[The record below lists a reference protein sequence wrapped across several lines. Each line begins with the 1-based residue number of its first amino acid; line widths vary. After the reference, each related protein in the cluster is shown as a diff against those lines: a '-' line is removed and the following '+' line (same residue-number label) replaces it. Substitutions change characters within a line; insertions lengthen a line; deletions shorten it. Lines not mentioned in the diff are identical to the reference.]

1 MFPEPIQKAPF
12 IARGSYRIILYVT
25 LIVWMLPLAGVF
37 LTSFRSLADIN
48 SGNYWGW
55 PTEFALIENYTQVFT
70 VTPMI
75 QYFLNSLVITIP
87 TVLGTLL
94 LSSLAGYSLA
104 KHRFRGN
111 FLIFAL
117 FIAGNFEPAQIL
129 MIPVRNLTLNL
140 GVYDTKLALILFH
153 TSFQIGFCTFFLRG
167 FIKEL
172 PHELVESA
180 RIEGASEFRVY
191 WNIILPLVLPAL
203 AALAVLEFTFI
214 WNDYF
219 WALVLVQGD
228 EARPVTLGVQ
238 ALRGRWTASWNL
250 ISAGSIVAA
259 LPPVVLFFIC
269 LLYTS
274 PSPRDQRGSRMPS
287 SA

>member
-1 MFPEPIQKAPF
+1 MYPEPIQKSPF
-12 IARGSYRIILYVT
+12 IARGSYRIILYVAMV
-25 LIVWMLPLAGVF
+25 IWILPLAGVF

-55 PTEFALIENYTQVFT
+55 PTEFALVENYTQVFA

-75 QYFLNSLVITIP
+75 KYFFNSLVITIP
-87 TVLGTLL
+87 TVIGTLL

-117 FIAGNFEPAQIL
+117 FIAGNFVPAQIL

-153 TSFQIGFCTFFLRG
+153 TAFQIGFCTFFLRG

-180 RIEGASEFRVY
+180 RIEGASEFIVY
-191 WNIILPLVLPAL
+191 WKIILPLIMPAL

-228 EARPVTLGVQ
+228 EARPVTLGIQ
-238 ALRGRWTASWNL
+238 ALRGRWTASWHL

-259 LPPVVLFFIC
+259 LPPVVLFFI
-269 LLYTS
+269 LQKHFITGLTM
-274 PSPRDQRGSRMPS
+274 G
-287 SA
+287 AIKE

>member
-12 IARGSYRIILYVT
+12 FARGSYRIILYVV
-25 LIVWMLPLAGVF
+25 LIVWLLPLIGVL

-55 PTEFALIENYTQVFT
+55 PTEFALVENYTQVFT

-75 QYFLNSLVITIP
+75 QYFINSLVITIP
-87 TVLGTLL
+87 TVVGTLT

-117 FIAGNFEPAQIL
+117 FIAGNFVPAQIL

-140 GVYDTKLALILFH
+140 GVYDTKMGLILFH
-153 TSFQIGFCTFFLRG
+153 TAFQTGFCTFFLRG
-167 FIKEL
+167 FIKEI

-180 RIEGASEFRVY
+180 RIEGASEFRVF

-228 EARPVTLGVQ
+228 EARPITLGIQ
-238 ALRGRWTASWNL
+238 ALRGRWTASWHL

-259 LPPVVLFFIC
+259 LPPVIMFFMLQKHFIAG
-269 LLYTS
+269 LTM
-274 PSPRDQRGSRMPS
+274 G
-287 SA
+287 AIKE

>member
-1 MFPEPIQKAPF
+1 MFPESIQKAPF
-12 IARGSYRIILYVT
+12 FARGSYRIILYVV
-25 LIVWMLPLAGVF
+25 LIVWLLPLIGVL

-55 PTEFALIENYTQVFT
+55 PTEFALVENYTQVFT

-75 QYFLNSLVITIP
+75 QYFFNSLVITIP
-87 TVLGTLL
+87 TVVGTLT

-117 FIAGNFEPAQIL
+117 FIAGNFVPAQIL

-140 GVYDTKLALILFH
+140 GVYDTKMGLILFH
-153 TSFQIGFCTFFLRG
+153 TAFQTGFCTFFLRG
-167 FIKEL
+167 FIKEI

-228 EARPVTLGVQ
+228 EARPITLGIQ
-238 ALRGRWTASWNL
+238 ALRGRWTASWHL

-259 LPPVVLFFIC
+259 LPPVIMFFMLQKHFIAG
-269 LLYTS
+269 LTM
-274 PSPRDQRGSRMPS
+274 G
-287 SA
+287 AIKE

>member
-1 MFPEPIQKAPF
+1 MYPEPIQKSPF
-12 IARGSYRIILYVT
+12 IERGSYRIILYVAM
-25 LIVWMLPLAGVF
+25 IIWILPLAGVF

-55 PTEFALIENYTQVFT
+55 PTEFALVENYTQVFT

-117 FIAGNFEPAQIL
+117 FIAGNFVPAQIL

-172 PHELVESA
+172 PHELIESA

-191 WNIILPLVLPAL
+191 WNIILPLILPAL

-228 EARPVTLGVQ
+228 EARPVTLGIQ
-238 ALRGRWTASWNL
+238 ALRGRLTASWHL

-259 LPPVVLFFIC
+259 LPPVVLFFMLQKHFITG
-269 LLYTS
+269 LTL
-274 PSPRDQRGSRMPS
+274 G
-287 SA
+287 AIKE

>member
-1 MFPEPIQKAPF
+1 MFPEPIQKPPF
-12 IARGSYRIILYVT
+12 FARGSYRIILYVV
-25 LIVWMLPLAGVF
+25 LIVWLLPLIGVL

-55 PTEFALIENYTQVFT
+55 PTEFALVENYTQVFT

-75 QYFLNSLVITIP
+75 QYFFNSLVITIP
-87 TVLGTLL
+87 TVVGTLT

-117 FIAGNFEPAQIL
+117 FIAGNFVPAQIL

-140 GVYDTKLALILFH
+140 GVYDTKMGLILFH
-153 TSFQIGFCTFFLRG
+153 TAFQTGFCTFFLRG
-167 FIKEL
+167 FIKEI

-228 EARPVTLGVQ
+228 EARPITLGIQ
-238 ALRGRWTASWNL
+238 ALRGRWTASWHL

-259 LPPVVLFFIC
+259 LPPVIMFFMLQKHFISG
-269 LLYTS
+269 LTM
-274 PSPRDQRGSRMPS
+274 G
-287 SA
+287 AIKE

>member
-1 MFPEPIQKAPF
+1 MFPESIQKAPF
-12 IARGSYRIILYVT
+12 FARGSYRIILYVA
-25 LIVWMLPLAGVF
+25 LIVWLLPLIGIL

-55 PTEFALIENYTQVFT
+55 PTEFALVENYTQVFT

-75 QYFLNSLVITIP
+75 QYFINSLVITIP
-87 TVLGTLL
+87 TVVGTLT

-117 FIAGNFEPAQIL
+117 FIAGNFVPAQIL

-140 GVYDTKLALILFH
+140 GVYDTKMGLILFH
-153 TSFQIGFCTFFLRG
+153 TAFQTGFCTFFLRG
-167 FIKEL
+167 FIKEI

-191 WNIILPLVLPAL
+191 WNIILPLLLPAL

-228 EARPVTLGVQ
+228 EARPITLGIQ
-238 ALRGRWTASWNL
+238 ALRGRWTASWHL

-259 LPPVVLFFIC
+259 LPPVIMFFMLQKHFISG
-269 LLYTS
+269 LTM
-274 PSPRDQRGSRMPS
+274 G
-287 SA
+287 AIKE

>member
-1 MFPEPIQKAPF
+1 MFPDPIQKAPF
-12 IARGSYRIILYVT
+12 LARGSYRIILYVT

-55 PTEFALIENYTQVFT
+55 PSEFALIENYTQVFT

-117 FIAGNFEPAQIL
+117 FIAGNFVPAQIL

-172 PHELVESA
+172 PHELIESA

-191 WNIILPLVLPAL
+191 WNIILPLILPAL

-228 EARPVTLGVQ
+228 EARPVTLGIQ
-238 ALRGRWTASWNL
+238 ALRGRWTASWHL

-259 LPPVVLFFIC
+259 LPPVVLFFMLQKHFITG
-269 LLYTS
+269 LTL
-274 PSPRDQRGSRMPS
+274 GGIKE
-287 SA
+287 

>member
-55 PTEFALIENYTQVFT
+55 PTEFALVENYTQVFT

-94 LSSLAGYSLA
+94 LSALAGYSLA

-117 FIAGNFEPAQIL
+117 FIAGNFVPAQIL

-172 PHELVESA
+172 PHELIESA

-191 WNIILPLVLPAL
+191 WNIIMPLVLPAL

-228 EARPVTLGVQ
+228 EARPVTLGIQ
-238 ALRGRWTASWNL
+238 ALRGRWTASWHL

-259 LPPVVLFFIC
+259 LPPVILFFMLQKHFITG
-269 LLYTS
+269 LTL
-274 PSPRDQRGSRMPS
+274 G
-287 SA
+287 AIKE

>member
-1 MFPEPIQKAPF
+1 MYPEPIQKSPF
-12 IARGSYRIILYVT
+12 IARGSYRIILYVAMV
-25 LIVWMLPLAGVF
+25 IWILPLAGVF

-55 PTEFALIENYTQVFT
+55 PTEFALVENYTQVFT

-117 FIAGNFEPAQIL
+117 FIAGNFVPAQIL

-172 PHELVESA
+172 PHELIESA

-191 WNIILPLVLPAL
+191 WNIILPLILPAL

-228 EARPVTLGVQ
+228 EARPVTLGIQ
-238 ALRGRWTASWNL
+238 ALRGRWTASWHL

-259 LPPVVLFFIC
+259 LPPVVLFFMLQKHFITG
-269 LLYTS
+269 LTL
-274 PSPRDQRGSRMPS
+274 G
-287 SA
+287 AIKE

>member
-1 MFPEPIQKAPF
+1 MFPESIQKAPF
-12 IARGSYRIILYVT
+12 FARGSYRIILYVV
-25 LIVWMLPLAGVF
+25 LIVWLLPLIGVL

-55 PTEFALIENYTQVFT
+55 PTEFALVENYTQVFT

-75 QYFLNSLVITIP
+75 QYFINSLVITIP
-87 TVLGTLL
+87 TVVGTLT

-117 FIAGNFEPAQIL
+117 FIAGNFVPAQIL

-140 GVYDTKLALILFH
+140 GVYDTKMGLILFH
-153 TSFQIGFCTFFLRG
+153 TAFQTGFCTFFLRG
-167 FIKEL
+167 FIKEI

-228 EARPVTLGVQ
+228 EARPITLGIQ
-238 ALRGRWTASWNL
+238 ALRGRWTASWHL

-259 LPPVVLFFIC
+259 LPPVIMFFMLQKHFIAG
-269 LLYTS
+269 LTM
-274 PSPRDQRGSRMPS
+274 G
-287 SA
+287 AIKE

>member
-1 MFPEPIQKAPF
+1 MFPDPIQKAPF
-12 IARGSYRIILYVT
+12 LARGTYRIILYVT

-55 PTEFALIENYTQVFT
+55 PSEFALIENYTQVFT

-117 FIAGNFEPAQIL
+117 FIAGNFVPAQIL

-172 PHELVESA
+172 PHELIESA

-228 EARPVTLGVQ
+228 EARPVTLGIQ
-238 ALRGRWTASWNL
+238 ALRGRWTASWHL

-259 LPPVVLFFIC
+259 LPPVVLFFMLQKHFITG
-269 LLYTS
+269 LTL
-274 PSPRDQRGSRMPS
+274 G
-287 SA
+287 AIKE

>member
-1 MFPEPIQKAPF
+1 MFPDPIQKAPF
-12 IARGSYRIILYVT
+12 LTRGSYRIILYVT

-55 PTEFALIENYTQVFT
+55 PSEIALIENYTQVFT

-117 FIAGNFEPAQIL
+117 FIAGNFVPAQIL

-172 PHELVESA
+172 PHELIESA

-191 WNIILPLVLPAL
+191 WNIIMPLVLPAL

-228 EARPVTLGVQ
+228 EARPVTLGIQ
-238 ALRGRWTASWNL
+238 ALRGRWTASWHL

-259 LPPVVLFFIC
+259 LPPVVLFFMLQKHFITG
-269 LLYTS
+269 LTL
-274 PSPRDQRGSRMPS
+274 G
-287 SA
+287 AIKE

>member
-12 IARGSYRIILYVT
+12 FARGSYRIILYVV
-25 LIVWMLPLAGVF
+25 LIVWLLPLIGVL

-55 PTEFALIENYTQVFT
+55 PTEFALVENYTQVFT

-75 QYFLNSLVITIP
+75 QYFINSLVITIP
-87 TVLGTLL
+87 TVVGTLT

-117 FIAGNFEPAQIL
+117 FIAGNFVPAQIL

-140 GVYDTKLALILFH
+140 GVYDTKMGLILFH
-153 TSFQIGFCTFFLRG
+153 TAFQTGFCTFFLRG
-167 FIKEL
+167 FIKEI

-191 WNIILPLVLPAL
+191 WNIILPLLLPAL

-228 EARPVTLGVQ
+228 EARPITLGIQ
-238 ALRGRWTASWNL
+238 ALRGRWTASWHL

-259 LPPVVLFFIC
+259 LPPVIMFFMLQKHFISG
-269 LLYTS
+269 LTM
-274 PSPRDQRGSRMPS
+274 G
-287 SA
+287 AIKE

>member
-1 MFPEPIQKAPF
+1 MFPDPIQKAPF
-12 IARGSYRIILYVT
+12 LARGSYRIILYVT

-55 PTEFALIENYTQVFT
+55 PSEFALIENYTQVFT

-117 FIAGNFEPAQIL
+117 FIAGNFVPAQIL

-172 PHELVESA
+172 PHELIESA

-191 WNIILPLVLPAL
+191 WNIILPLILPAL

-228 EARPVTLGVQ
+228 EARPVTLGIQ
-238 ALRGRWTASWNL
+238 ALRGRWTASWQL
-250 ISAGSIVAA
+250 ISAVSIVAA
-259 LPPVVLFFIC
+259 LPPVVLFFMLQKHFITG
-269 LLYTS
+269 LTL
-274 PSPRDQRGSRMPS
+274 G
-287 SA
+287 AIKE

>member
-1 MFPEPIQKAPF
+1 MFPDPIQKAPF
-12 IARGSYRIILYVT
+12 LARGCYRIILYMT

-55 PTEFALIENYTQVFT
+55 PSEFALVENYTQVFT

-87 TVLGTLL
+87 TVIGTLL

-117 FIAGNFEPAQIL
+117 FIAGNFVPAQIL

-172 PHELVESA
+172 PHELIESA

-228 EARPVTLGVQ
+228 EARPVTLGIQ
-238 ALRGRWTASWNL
+238 ALRGRWTASWHL

-259 LPPVVLFFIC
+259 LPPVVLFFMLQKHFITG
-269 LLYTS
+269 LTL
-274 PSPRDQRGSRMPS
+274 G
-287 SA
+287 AIKE

>member
-1 MFPEPIQKAPF
+1 MFPESIQKAPF
-12 IARGSYRIILYVT
+12 FARGSYRIILYVV
-25 LIVWMLPLAGVF
+25 LIVWLLPLIGVL

-55 PTEFALIENYTQVFT
+55 PTEFALVENYTQVFT

-75 QYFLNSLVITIP
+75 QYFINSLVITIP
-87 TVLGTLL
+87 TVVGTLT

-117 FIAGNFEPAQIL
+117 FIAGNFVPAQIL

-140 GVYDTKLALILFH
+140 GVYDTKMGLILFH
-153 TSFQIGFCTFFLRG
+153 TAFQIGFCTFFLRG

-180 RIEGASEFRVY
+180 RIEGASEFSVY
-191 WNIILPLVLPAL
+191 WNIVLPLVLPAL

-228 EARPVTLGVQ
+228 EARPITLGIQ
-238 ALRGRWTASWNL
+238 ALRGRWTASWHL

-259 LPPVVLFFIC
+259 LPPVIMFFMLQKHFISG
-269 LLYTS
+269 LTM
-274 PSPRDQRGSRMPS
+274 G
-287 SA
+287 AIKE

>member
-1 MFPEPIQKAPF
+1 MFPDPIQKAPF
-12 IARGSYRIILYVT
+12 LARGSYRIILYVT
-25 LIVWMLPLAGVF
+25 LIFWMLPLAGVF

-55 PTEFALIENYTQVFT
+55 PSEFALVENYTQVFT

-117 FIAGNFEPAQIL
+117 FIAGNFVPAQIL

-172 PHELVESA
+172 PHELIESA

-191 WNIILPLVLPAL
+191 WNIILPLILPAL

-228 EARPVTLGVQ
+228 EARPVTLGIQ
-238 ALRGRWTASWNL
+238 ALRGRWTASWHL

-259 LPPVVLFFIC
+259 LPPVVLFFMLQKHFITG
-269 LLYTS
+269 LTL
-274 PSPRDQRGSRMPS
+274 G
-287 SA
+287 AIKE

>member
-1 MFPEPIQKAPF
+1 MYPEPIQKSPF
-12 IARGSYRIILYVT
+12 IARGSYRIILYVAMF
-25 LIVWMLPLAGVF
+25 IWILPLAGVF

-55 PTEFALIENYTQVFT
+55 PTEFALVENYTQVFT

-75 QYFLNSLVITIP
+75 QYFFNSLVITIP
-87 TVLGTLL
+87 TVIGTLL

-117 FIAGNFEPAQIL
+117 FIAGNFVPAQIL

-153 TSFQIGFCTFFLRG
+153 TAFQIGFCTFFLRG

-180 RIEGASEFRVY
+180 RIEGASEFIVY
-191 WNIILPLVLPAL
+191 WKIILPLIMPAL

-228 EARPVTLGVQ
+228 EARPVTLGIQ
-238 ALRGRWTASWNL
+238 ALRGRWTASWHL

-259 LPPVVLFFIC
+259 LPPVVLFFI
-269 LLYTS
+269 LQKHFITGLTM
-274 PSPRDQRGSRMPS
+274 G
-287 SA
+287 AIKE

>member
-1 MFPEPIQKAPF
+1 MFPESIQKAPF
-12 IARGSYRIILYVT
+12 FARGSYRIILYVA
-25 LIVWMLPLAGVF
+25 LIVWLLPLIGVL

-55 PTEFALIENYTQVFT
+55 PTEFALVENYTQVFT

-75 QYFLNSLVITIP
+75 QYFINSLVITIP
-87 TVLGTLL
+87 TVVGTLT

-117 FIAGNFEPAQIL
+117 FIAGNFVPAQIL

-140 GVYDTKLALILFH
+140 GVYDTKMGLILFH
-153 TSFQIGFCTFFLRG
+153 TAFQIGFCTFFLRG
-167 FIKEL
+167 FIKEI

-191 WNIILPLVLPAL
+191 WNIILPLLLPAL

-228 EARPVTLGVQ
+228 EARPITLGIQ
-238 ALRGRWTASWNL
+238 ALRGRWTASWHL

-259 LPPVVLFFIC
+259 LPPVIMFFMLQKHFISG
-269 LLYTS
+269 LTM
-274 PSPRDQRGSRMPS
+274 G
-287 SA
+287 AIKE

>member
-55 PTEFALIENYTQVFT
+55 PTEFALVENYTQVFT

-117 FIAGNFEPAQIL
+117 FIAGNFVPAQIL

-191 WNIILPLVLPAL
+191 WNIIMPLVLPAL

-228 EARPVTLGVQ
+228 EARPVTLGIQ
-238 ALRGRWTASWNL
+238 ALRGRCTASWHL

-259 LPPVVLFFIC
+259 LPPVVLFFMLQKHFITG
-269 LLYTS
+269 LTL
-274 PSPRDQRGSRMPS
+274 G
-287 SA
+287 AIKE

>member
-1 MFPEPIQKAPF
+1 MFPDPIQKAPF
-12 IARGSYRIILYVT
+12 IARGSYRIILYLT

-55 PTEFALIENYTQVFT
+55 PSEFALVENYTQVFT

-117 FIAGNFEPAQIL
+117 FIAGNFVPAQIL

-172 PHELVESA
+172 PHELIESA

-191 WNIILPLVLPAL
+191 WNIILPLILPAL

-228 EARPVTLGVQ
+228 EARPVTLGIQ
-238 ALRGRWTASWNL
+238 ALRGRWTASWHL

-259 LPPVVLFFIC
+259 LPPVVLFFMLQKHFITG
-269 LLYTS
+269 LTL
-274 PSPRDQRGSRMPS
+274 G
-287 SA
+287 AIKE

>member
-55 PTEFALIENYTQVFT
+55 PTEFALVENYTQVFT

-117 FIAGNFEPAQIL
+117 FIAGNFVPAQIL

-191 WNIILPLVLPAL
+191 WNIIMPLVLPAL

-228 EARPVTLGVQ
+228 EARPVTLGIQ
-238 ALRGRWTASWNL
+238 ALRGRWTASWHL

-259 LPPVVLFFIC
+259 LPPVVLFFMLQKHFIAG
-269 LLYTS
+269 LTL
-274 PSPRDQRGSRMPS
+274 G
-287 SA
+287 AIKE

>member
-1 MFPEPIQKAPF
+1 MFPESIQKAPF
-12 IARGSYRIILYVT
+12 FARGSYRIILYVV
-25 LIVWMLPLAGVF
+25 LIVWLLPLIGVL

-55 PTEFALIENYTQVFT
+55 PTEFALVENYTQVFT

-75 QYFLNSLVITIP
+75 QYFINSLVITIP
-87 TVLGTLL
+87 TVVGTLT

-117 FIAGNFEPAQIL
+117 FIAGNFVPAQIL

-140 GVYDTKLALILFH
+140 GVYDTKMGLILFH
-153 TSFQIGFCTFFLRG
+153 TAFQTGFCTFFLRG

-180 RIEGASEFRVY
+180 RIEGASEFSVY

-228 EARPVTLGVQ
+228 EARPITLGIQ
-238 ALRGRWTASWNL
+238 ALRGRWTASWHL

-259 LPPVVLFFIC
+259 LPPVIMFFMLQKHFIAG
-269 LLYTS
+269 LTM
-274 PSPRDQRGSRMPS
+274 G
-287 SA
+287 AIKE

>member
-12 IARGSYRIILYVT
+12 LARGSYRIILYVT
-25 LIVWMLPLAGVF
+25 LIIWMLPLAGVF

-55 PTEFALIENYTQVFT
+55 PSEFALVENYTQVFT

-117 FIAGNFEPAQIL
+117 FIAGNFVPAQIL

-172 PHELVESA
+172 PHELIESA

-191 WNIILPLVLPAL
+191 WKIILPLVLPAL

-228 EARPVTLGVQ
+228 EARPVTLGIQ
-238 ALRGRWTASWNL
+238 ALRGRWTASWHL

-259 LPPVVLFFIC
+259 LPPVVLFFMLQKHFITG
-269 LLYTS
+269 LTL
-274 PSPRDQRGSRMPS
+274 G
-287 SA
+287 AIKE

>member
-1 MFPEPIQKAPF
+1 MYPEPIQKSPF
-12 IARGSYRIILYVT
+12 IARGSYRIILYVAMV
-25 LIVWMLPLAGVF
+25 IWILPLAGVF

-55 PTEFALIENYTQVFT
+55 PTEFALVENYTQVFT

-75 QYFLNSLVITIP
+75 QYFFNSLVITIP
-87 TVLGTLL
+87 TVIGTLL

-117 FIAGNFEPAQIL
+117 FIAGNFVPAQIL

-153 TSFQIGFCTFFLRG
+153 TAFQIGFCTFFLRG

-180 RIEGASEFRVY
+180 RIEGASEFIVY
-191 WNIILPLVLPAL
+191 WKIILPLIMPAL

-228 EARPVTLGVQ
+228 EARPVTLGIQ
-238 ALRGRWTASWNL
+238 ALRGRWTASWHL

-259 LPPVVLFFIC
+259 LPPVVLFFI
-269 LLYTS
+269 LQKHFITGLTL
-274 PSPRDQRGSRMPS
+274 G
-287 SA
+287 AIKE

>member
-12 IARGSYRIILYVT
+12 FARGSYRIILYVV
-25 LIVWMLPLAGVF
+25 LIVWLLPLIGVL

-55 PTEFALIENYTQVFT
+55 PTEFALVENYTQVFT

-75 QYFLNSLVITIP
+75 QYFFNSLVITIP
-87 TVLGTLL
+87 SVVGTLT

-117 FIAGNFEPAQIL
+117 FIAGNFVPAQIL

-140 GVYDTKLALILFH
+140 GVYDTKMGLILFH
-153 TSFQIGFCTFFLRG
+153 TAFQTGFCTFFLRG
-167 FIKEL
+167 FIKEI

-191 WNIILPLVLPAL
+191 WNIILPLLLPAL

-228 EARPVTLGVQ
+228 EARPITLGIQ
-238 ALRGRWTASWNL
+238 ALRGRWTASWHL

-259 LPPVVLFFIC
+259 LPPVIMFFMLQKHFIAG
-269 LLYTS
+269 LTM
-274 PSPRDQRGSRMPS
+274 G
-287 SA
+287 AIKE

>member
-55 PTEFALIENYTQVFT
+55 PTEFALVENYTQVFT

-117 FIAGNFEPAQIL
+117 FIAGNFVPAQIL

-172 PHELVESA
+172 PHELVERA
-180 RIEGASEFRVY
+180 GIEGGAEFRVY

-228 EARPVTLGVQ
+228 EARPVTLGIQ
-238 ALRGRWTASWNL
+238 ALRGRWTASWHL

-259 LPPVVLFFIC
+259 LPPVVLFFMLQKHFITG
-269 LLYTS
+269 LTL
-274 PSPRDQRGSRMPS
+274 G
-287 SA
+287 AIKE

>member
-55 PTEFALIENYTQVFT
+55 PTEFALVENYTQVFT

-75 QYFLNSLVITIP
+75 LYFLNSLVITIH

-117 FIAGNFEPAQIL
+117 FIAGNFVPAQIL

-228 EARPVTLGVQ
+228 EARPVTLGIQ
-238 ALRGRWTASWNL
+238 ALRGRLTASWHL
-250 ISAGSIVAA
+250 SSAGSIVAA
-259 LPPVVLFFIC
+259 LPPVVLFFMLQKHFITG
-269 LLYTS
+269 LTL
-274 PSPRDQRGSRMPS
+274 G
-287 SA
+287 AIKE

>member
-1 MFPEPIQKAPF
+1 MFPDPIQKAPF
-12 IARGSYRIILYVT
+12 LARGSYRIILYVT
-25 LIVWMLPLAGVF
+25 LIVWMLPLAGVL

-55 PTEFALIENYTQVFT
+55 PSEFALVENYTQVFT

-117 FIAGNFEPAQIL
+117 FIAGNFVPAQIL

-172 PHELVESA
+172 PHELIESA

-191 WNIILPLVLPAL
+191 WNIIMPLVLPAL

-228 EARPVTLGVQ
+228 EARPVTLGIQ
-238 ALRGRWTASWNL
+238 ALRGRWTASWHL

-259 LPPVVLFFIC
+259 LPPVVLFFMLQKHFITG
-269 LLYTS
+269 LTL
-274 PSPRDQRGSRMPS
+274 G
-287 SA
+287 AIKE

>member
-1 MFPEPIQKAPF
+1 MYPEPIQKSPF
-12 IARGSYRIILYVT
+12 IARGSYRIILYVAMV
-25 LIVWMLPLAGVF
+25 IWILPLAGVF

-55 PTEFALIENYTQVFT
+55 PTEFALVENYTQVFT

-75 QYFLNSLVITIP
+75 KYFFNSLVITIP
-87 TVLGTLL
+87 TVIGTLL

-117 FIAGNFEPAQIL
+117 FIAGNFVPAQIL

-153 TSFQIGFCTFFLRG
+153 TAFQIGFCTFFLRG

-180 RIEGASEFRVY
+180 RIEGASEFIVY
-191 WNIILPLVLPAL
+191 WKIILPLIMPAL

-228 EARPVTLGVQ
+228 EARPVTLGIQ
-238 ALRGRWTASWNL
+238 ALRGRWTASWHL
-250 ISAGSIVAA
+250 ISVGSIVAA
-259 LPPVVLFFIC
+259 LPPVVLFFI
-269 LLYTS
+269 LQKHFITGLTM
-274 PSPRDQRGSRMPS
+274 G
-287 SA
+287 AIKE

>member
-55 PTEFALIENYTQVFT
+55 PTEFALVENYTQVFT

-117 FIAGNFEPAQIL
+117 FIAGNFVPAQIL

-180 RIEGASEFRVY
+180 RLEGASEFRVY

-228 EARPVTLGVQ
+228 EARPVTLGIQ
-238 ALRGRWTASWNL
+238 ALRGRWTASWHL

-259 LPPVVLFFIC
+259 LPPVVLFFMLQKHFITG
-269 LLYTS
+269 LTL
-274 PSPRDQRGSRMPS
+274 G
-287 SA
+287 AIKE

>member
-55 PTEFALIENYTQVFT
+55 PTEFALVENYTQVFT

-117 FIAGNFEPAQIL
+117 FIAGNFVPAQIL

-191 WNIILPLVLPAL
+191 CNIIMPLVLPAL

-228 EARPVTLGVQ
+228 EARPVTLGIQ
-238 ALRGRWTASWNL
+238 ALRGRWTASWHL

-259 LPPVVLFFIC
+259 LPPVLLFFMLQKHFITG
-269 LLYTS
+269 LTL
-274 PSPRDQRGSRMPS
+274 G
-287 SA
+287 AIKE

>member
-12 IARGSYRIILYVT
+12 LARGSYRIILYVT

-55 PTEFALIENYTQVFT
+55 PTEFALVENYTQVFT

-117 FIAGNFEPAQIL
+117 FIAGNFVPAQIL

-228 EARPVTLGVQ
+228 EARPVTLGIQ
-238 ALRGRWTASWNL
+238 ALRGRWTASWHL

-259 LPPVVLFFIC
+259 LPPVILFFMLQKHFITG
-269 LLYTS
+269 LTL
-274 PSPRDQRGSRMPS
+274 G
-287 SA
+287 AIKE

>member
-12 IARGSYRIILYVT
+12 FARGSYRIILYVV
-25 LIVWMLPLAGVF
+25 LIVWLLPLIGVL

-55 PTEFALIENYTQVFT
+55 PTEFALVENYTQVFT

-75 QYFLNSLVITIP
+75 QYFINSLVITIP
-87 TVLGTLL
+87 TVVGTLT

-117 FIAGNFEPAQIL
+117 FIAGNFVPAQIL

-140 GVYDTKLALILFH
+140 GVYDTKMGLILFH
-153 TSFQIGFCTFFLRG
+153 TAFQIGFCTFFLRG

-180 RIEGASEFRVY
+180 RIEGASEFSVY
-191 WNIILPLVLPAL
+191 WNIVLPLVLPAL

-228 EARPVTLGVQ
+228 EARPITLGIQ
-238 ALRGRWTASWNL
+238 ALRGRWTASWHL

-259 LPPVVLFFIC
+259 LPPVIMFFMLQKHFISG
-269 LLYTS
+269 LTM
-274 PSPRDQRGSRMPS
+274 G
-287 SA
+287 AIKE

>member
-1 MFPEPIQKAPF
+1 MFPEPIQKATF
-12 IARGSYRIILYVT
+12 FSRGSYRIVLYFAI
-25 LIVWMLPLAGVF
+25 IVWLLPLAAVF

-55 PTEFALIENYTQVFT
+55 PTEFALVENYTQIFT
-70 VTPMI
+70 VTPMLK
-75 QYFLNSLVITIP
+75 YFFNSLVITIP
-87 TVLGTLL
+87 TVIGTLT

-104 KHRFRGN
+104 KHNFRGN

-117 FIAGNFEPAQIL
+117 FIAGNFVPAQIL
-129 MIPVRNLTLNL
+129 MIPVRNLTLSL
-140 GVYDTKLALILFH
+140 GVYDTKMGLILFH
-153 TSFQIGFCTFFLRG
+153 TAFQTGFCTFFLRG

-172 PHELVESA
+172 PNEIVESA
-180 RIEGASEFRVY
+180 RIDGASELRVF
-191 WNIILPLVLPAL
+191 WNIILPLIRPAL

-228 EARPVTLGVQ
+228 EARPITLGIQ
-238 ALRGRWTASWNL
+238 ALRGRWTSFWHL

-259 LPPVVLFFIC
+259 LPPVFMFFMLQKHFIAG
-269 LLYTS
+269 LTM
-274 PSPRDQRGSRMPS
+274 G
-287 SA
+287 AVKE